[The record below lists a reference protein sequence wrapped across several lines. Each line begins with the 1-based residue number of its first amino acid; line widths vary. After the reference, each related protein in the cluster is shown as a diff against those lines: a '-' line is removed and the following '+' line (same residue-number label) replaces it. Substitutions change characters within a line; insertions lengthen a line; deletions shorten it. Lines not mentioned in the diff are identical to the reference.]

1 MNCASVASYYTINN
15 TYQQHIAGSSAFS
28 TLFYFGNLIAGS
40 NRPDV
45 TLMALHNM
53 TKTDGQTDGKPVEI
67 IQRIAA
73 GNYQV
78 FGMYLLNDENMTK
91 VKVIKKNHV
100 HEGAEAIT
108 QAIMQKW
115 LEVSDPSTSPHTYE
129 HLIECL
135 ERSGLGALA
144 EDIVDALGGIT
155 HTSYVT

>member
-1 MNCASVASYYTINN
+1 
-15 TYQQHIAGSSAFS
+15 
-28 TLFYFGNLIAGS
+28 
-40 NRPDV
+40 
-45 TLMALHNM
+45 MAIHNM
-53 TKTDGQTDGKPVEI
+53 TKSDGQTDGKPVEI

-91 VKVIKKNHV
+91 VQVIKKNHV

-115 LEVSDPSTSPHTYE
+115 LEVGELTSPRTYE

-135 ERSGLGALA
+135 RQSGLGVLA
-144 EDIVDALGGIT
+144 EDIANALGGIT
-155 HTSYVT
+155 YTSYMSHKIITACFSC